1 MSNKIPVTDGGQETE
16 KIPIRHRN
24 TQGVQTVPVTSTL
37 PKDLL
42 QTINGIVVKDEKSR
56 SLVITELLR
65 AGLATYNVVLTT
77 EEEA

>member
-1 MSNKIPVTDGGQETE
+1 MTDKVEIVGSPEEHRIPVRRRRTSGSQMDS
-16 KIPIRHRN
+16 
-24 TQGVQTVPVTSTL
+24 VTITL
-37 PKDLL
+37 PKDLH
-42 QTINGIVVKDEKSR
+42 QTINGIVVTDEKSR